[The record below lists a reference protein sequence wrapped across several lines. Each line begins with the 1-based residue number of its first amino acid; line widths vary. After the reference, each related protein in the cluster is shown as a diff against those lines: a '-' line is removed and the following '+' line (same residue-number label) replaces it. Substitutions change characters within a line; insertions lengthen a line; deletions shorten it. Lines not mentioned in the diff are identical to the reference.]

1 MEVLWLYLVV
11 WFCLVTKKVWESWKK
26 NKVFGLFFTMKPSR
40 LKIMEKN
47 FIFFVVRLVVILFG
61 CQESVEKLK
70 KK

>member
-1 MEVLWLYLVV
+1 M
-11 WFCLVTKKVWESWKK
+11 WESWKK

-70 KK
+70 INKFPNIPN

>member
-1 MEVLWLYLVV
+1 M
-11 WFCLVTKKVWESWKK
+11 WESWKK